1 MAIFTG
7 GVSALYSPSDD
18 VVQLTQSNFQQQV
31 VNSEEVWVV
40 EFFAPWCGHC
50 RNFEPE
56 YNKLPG
62 IIGKRVHIA
71 RIDGSK
77 NQQFMGKYQVKGF
90 PTVLLFDTQDKDQP
104 LTYEGERTAE
114 AVSTWLKTQNINEE
128 KREMLE
134 LTKTNY
140 IKECGRN
147 IVCLIF
153 ILNKKSEKS
162 KLKFLEEV
170 MNENMNK
177 PFRFFYSER
186 MPQFESELMIED
198 RSCPKLVSVWDS
210 LNSYRIYNGEL

>member
-1 MAIFTG
+1 
-7 GVSALYSPSDD
+7 
-18 VVQLTQSNFQQQV
+18 
-31 VNSEEVWVV
+31 
-40 EFFAPWCGHC
+40 
-50 RNFEPE
+50 
-56 YNKLPG
+56 
-62 IIGKRVHIA
+62 
-71 RIDGSK
+71 
-77 NQQFMGKYQVKGF
+77 
-90 PTVLLFDTQDKDQP
+90 
-104 LTYEGERTAE
+104 
-114 AVSTWLKTQNINEE
+114 
-128 KREMLE
+128 MLE

-162 KLKFLEEV
+162 KLKFLEEI